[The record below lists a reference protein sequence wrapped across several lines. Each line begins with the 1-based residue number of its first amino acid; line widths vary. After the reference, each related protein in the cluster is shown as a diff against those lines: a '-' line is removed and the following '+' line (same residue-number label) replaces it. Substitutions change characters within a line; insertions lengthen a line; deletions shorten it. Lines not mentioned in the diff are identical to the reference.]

1 MLRTKFKGNGGYI
14 VNVATTMS
22 DQGFWWVCQ
31 VKKSSKR
38 LVDGHLGGLIV
49 NAEVD
54 IVRV

>member
-22 DQGFWWVCQ
+22 DQGVCQ